1 MDGSTGHDVKV
12 SKRLRWFALAL
23 AVFVAVH
30 FTATLVYTV
39 PDVPIDPRIQHRAA
53 MYMKPMFHQGWKLF
67 APDVP
72 TCNPVLQFRLSRRGE
87 WTSYQKVLREDE
99 VLAHPKLTYTV
110 HKLAVYLMNAL
121 RVQCGDT
128 PNREA
133 LHQRAFESGSFARCV
148 SFTSRVHADSECDSL
163 QLRLVLAHIPAFKS
177 DALPDS
183 TVFDLPSIAIPHEA
197 H

>member
-1 MDGSTGHDVKV
+1 M
-12 SKRLRWFALAL
+12 RLRWFALAL

-72 TCNPVLQFRLSRRGE
+72 TCSPIMHFRVYEDGHWS
-87 WTSYQKVLREDE
+87 SYRNLINGSGMPK
-99 VLAHPKLTYTV
+99 HPKLVYTT

-121 RVQCGDT
+121 RLQCDDK
-128 PNREA
+128 PDADA
-133 LHQRAFESGSFARCV
+133 LRQRAMASGSFSRCV
-148 SFTSRVHADSECDSL
+148 NYAMRVHEGGYITSADSL
-163 QLRLVLAHIPAFKS
+163 QLQLVLLHTPRFN
-177 DALPDS
+177 DAQVSDS
-183 TVFDLPSIAIPHEA
+183 TVISLPAIPFEHEGN
-197 H
+197 